1 MARQTQV
8 KRIEPS
14 AQRVNVPPLPST
26 ERLHTVTVAA
36 CLPVQ
41 NLVSWLLALL
51 DLVGVFFEVNMS
63 QNESVADQENLDD
76 VTPVG
81 TEVETV
87 PEHRVLF
94 MLNFVLYCLLSELL
108 SRVL

>member
-8 KRIEPS
+8 KRIEPC

-26 ERLHTVTVAA
+26 ERLHTVAVAA

-51 DLVGVFFEVNMS
+51 DFVGVFFQVNVG
-63 QNESVADQENLDD
+63 QYESVADQENLDD
-76 VTPVG
+76 VTPVS

-94 MLNFVLYCLLSELL
+94 MLNFLLDCLLSELL
-108 SRVL
+108 GRVL